1 MHVGYLYSRYLC
13 RCSVASHLYKTLA
26 CHFVPNGLLMY
37 GNRFINTGSGTL
49 IPALRFINTGSG
61 TLIPDYR
68 TLIDHLVRNDMLV
81 FNKDAT
87 PQNIQFSSNN
97 DVRG

>member
-1 MHVGYLYSRYLC
+1 MYQPTVNIRRAGIN
-13 RCSVASHLYKTLA
+13 
-26 CHFVPNGLLMY
+26 VPLPVLM
-37 GNRFINTGSGTL
+37 NRRAGSGTL

-81 FNKDAT
+81 FYKDAT

>member
-61 TLIPDYR
+61 TLIPALR
-68 TLIDHLVRNDMLV
+68 ILTV
-81 FNKDAT
+81 
-87 PQNIQFSSNN
+87 
-97 DVRG
+97 G